1 MAVTQYAEL
10 DGVSITTTEWAVVSN
25 EAFTVNSTSLE
36 TTAGAFQLWVDTTD
50 MVKGDDLQI
59 RLYEKVEATGGAQ
72 RLVQE
77 WRLLGAQATN
87 FVTPVF
93 LLMNGWEFTLDCI
106 AGTSITVDA
115 AVRQA
120 G

>member
-36 TTAGAFQLWVDTTD
+36 TTAGAFCLWLDTSD
-50 MVKGDDLQI
+50 MVQGDILAI
-59 RLYEKVEATGGAQ
+59 TLYEKVEATGGAQ
-72 RLVQE
+72 RPVQGWRLYGVQE
-77 WRLLGAQATN
+77 QN
-87 FVTPVF
+87 FLTPVL
-93 LLMNGWEFTLDCI
+93 LLMYGWEFTLDAI
-106 AGTSITVDA
+106 SGGTIVVDA
-115 AVRQA
+115 SIRQA

>member
-1 MAVTQYAEL
+1 MAVTQLAEL
-10 DGVSITTTEWAVVSN
+10 DGVSITTSEWAVVQN
-25 EAFTVNSTSLE
+25 EAFTVNSTSLN

-50 MVKGDDLQI
+50 MVKADELQI

-72 RLVQE
+72 RLTAE
-77 WRLLGAQATN
+77 WNLMGVQATN
-87 FVTPVF
+87 FVSPVL
-93 LLMNGWEFTLDCI
+93 LLMNGWEFTLDCL

-115 AVRQA
+115 SVRQA